1 MRFDD
6 EEFFE
11 ANTININRLVTKI
24 LILLNLL
31 PPVFIILNKIHIF
44 SIENVFSLKIAVGIV
59 IFTLVDTILVFG
71 CGSERLKSKNFRLY
85 DSIQHFA
92 KYFGLF
98 GAAVILGILGTHT
111 HIGIYISYA
120 LVTFMS
126 CLYYNRK
133 TSLIMSIICYLIMLV
148 SLYGKSVAR
157 VAELLTLKTAE
168 RDFLSYAAGFTVE
181 FMFVLIITY

>member
-59 IFTLVDTILVFG
+59 I
-71 CGSERLKSKNFRLY
+71 
-85 DSIQHFA
+85 
-92 KYFGLF
+92 
-98 GAAVILGILGTHT
+98 
-111 HIGIYISYA
+111 
-120 LVTFMS
+120 
-126 CLYYNRK
+126 
-133 TSLIMSIICYLIMLV
+133 
-148 SLYGKSVAR
+148 
-157 VAELLTLKTAE
+157 
-168 RDFLSYAAGFTVE
+168 
-181 FMFVLIITY
+181 